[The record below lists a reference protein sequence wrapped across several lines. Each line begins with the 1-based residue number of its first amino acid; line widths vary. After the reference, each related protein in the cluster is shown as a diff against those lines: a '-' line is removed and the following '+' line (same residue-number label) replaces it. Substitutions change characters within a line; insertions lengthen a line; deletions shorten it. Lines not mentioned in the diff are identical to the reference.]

1 MRGST
6 RLEVGTRV
14 RWDGEDWRVVAFLGA
29 DVRLE
34 NRRREGAVVEVR
46 ALVESPGFRVLN
58 EDGEPIDRGELLQ
71 ARLAGLPDEERKRVE
86 VLEGH
91 IREVLTGYQ
100 RGHEALALAGE
111 PREMYEPSAVT
122 QSKRVAEKAKEL
134 GIAESSVWRYAEKYR
149 EEGVFGLVDGRTAGL
164 RGDFPKVDARLKR
177 TVQVVL
183 AGLTDD
189 SRYTKEHVR
198 RLVVRKLQ
206 ELFPGEAV
214 KFPSRKTFNALLDR
228 LDAGRGTF
236 GHAKSKRER
245 ANQPKVTYRPLEVVR
260 PGEAVV
266 IDATPLDAFAIDSL
280 NHEWVQVRLTVALD
294 LYSGSIV
301 AWRFTPG
308 AEKSVDAALLL
319 YDMLRPKA
327 MRAGWPE
334 RVRWPYVGVP
344 EHVIVELL
352 SEGERELGLSNIPLV
367 NPESVWIDHGR
378 VFLSRAF
385 LDGCHRLG
393 ASVQFAR
400 PYTPTDKANVERLF
414 RTIREQFVQNLPG
427 YKGANVLDR
436 GKDVELEAVLFI
448 EQIEEMFAEWV
459 AVYWQ
464 RRPHQGLELP
474 AAPRLDIS
482 PSDMFQDGLNRAGFS
497 YIVPDARLYLDLL
510 PTEWRKI
517 NHYGVDVGGL
527 RYNGDALAE
536 YRNAPSPYRDRGE
549 QWPFRRDPR
558 DLSVLYFLDPLTNE
572 WHEVPRH
579 KPRVEG
585 RPFDENTLAYAK
597 TLVME
602 RLGSTRHAR
611 MEAISRELDDLLDR
625 QDALASESKR
635 EHRLAAR
642 RVMQAKN
649 AARDRARAGVPE
661 PAATLQ
667 APDEEFDFEAVFG
680 VGEEVAATE
689 VPVAV
694 TGGAPSHSAEAEAL
708 SRRRSVRPIVDPED
722 FDA

>member
-1 MRGST
+1 MSGAT

-14 RWDGEDWRVVAFLGA
+14 RWDGADWRVVAFLGA
-29 DVRLE
+29 EVQLE
-34 NRRREGAVVEVR
+34 NRQKERAILEVR
-46 ALVESPGFRVLN
+46 ALVESPGFRVLSG
-58 EDGEPIDRGELLQ
+58 DGEPIDRGNLLQ
-71 ARLAGLPDEERKRVE
+71 ARLAGLPKEERQRVE

-100 RGHEALALAGE
+100 RGHKALALAGE
-111 PREMYEPSAVT
+111 PRETYDPSVVT
-122 QSKRVAEKAKEL
+122 QSKRVEEKAKEL
-134 GIAESSVWRYAEKYR
+134 GIAESSVWRYVEKYR

-177 TVQVVL
+177 AVQVVL

-189 SRYTKEHVR
+189 SRYTKEQVR
-198 RLVVRKLQ
+198 RLVMRKLQ

-214 KFPSRKTFNALLDR
+214 KLPSRKTFNALLDR
-228 LDAGRGTF
+228 LDAGRSTF

-266 IDATPLDAFAIDSL
+266 IDATPLDAFAIDPLSL
-280 NHEWVQVRLTVALD
+280 EWVQVRLTIALD

-308 AEKSVDAALLL
+308 AEKAVDAALLL
-319 YDMLRPKA
+319 YDVLRPKA

-334 RVRWPYVGVP
+334 HVRWPYVGVP

-352 SEGERELGLSNIPLV
+352 SEEERELGLSNIPLA
-367 NPESVWIDHGR
+367 NPESVWIDRGR
-378 VFLSRAF
+378 VFLSAAF
-385 LDGCHRLG
+385 LDGCRRLG
-393 ASVQFAR
+393 VNVQFAR

-414 RTIREQFVQNLPG
+414 RTIREQFVQNLPA
-427 YKGANVLDR
+427 YKGPNVLDR
-436 GKDVELEAVLFI
+436 GKDVELEAVLFV

-474 AAPRLDIS
+474 ALPRLDLS
-482 PSDMFQDGLNRAGFS
+482 PSDMFQDGLNRAGYS

-510 PTEWRKI
+510 PTVWRKI
-517 NHYGVDVGGL
+517 NHYGVDVDGL
-527 RYNGDALAE
+527 RYNSDVLAE
-536 YRNAPSPYRDRGE
+536 YRNAPSQYQNRGA
-549 QWPFRRDPR
+549 QWPFKRDPR

-572 WHEVPRH
+572 WEEVARH

-602 RLGSTRHAR
+602 RLGSTRNAR
-611 MEAISRELDDLLDR
+611 MEAIGRELDDLLDR
-625 QDALASESKR
+625 QDALASKSKR

-642 RVMQAKN
+642 RVMQAKH
-649 AARDRARAGVPE
+649 ATRDRARAGVPE
-661 PAATLQ
+661 PTVNLQ
-667 APDEEFDFEAVFG
+667 APDEEFDFESVFG
-680 VGEEVAATE
+680 ADEHVAAT
-689 VPVAV
+689 VAAAPV
-694 TGGAPSHSAEAEAL
+694 TGVLLEPARAV
-708 SRRRSVRPIVDPED
+708 RSILNVVDPED

>member
-1 MRGST
+1 MK
-6 RLEVGTRV
+6 
-14 RWDGEDWRVVAFLGA
+14 
-29 DVRLE
+29 
-34 NRRREGAVVEVR
+34 
-46 ALVESPGFRVLN
+46 
-58 EDGEPIDRGELLQ
+58 I
-71 ARLAGLPDEERKRVE
+71 
-86 VLEGH
+86 
-91 IREVLTGYQ
+91 
-100 RGHEALALAGE
+100 
-111 PREMYEPSAVT
+111 
-122 QSKRVAEKAKEL
+122 
-134 GIAESSVWRYAEKYR
+134 
-149 EEGVFGLVDGRTAGL
+149 
-164 RGDFPKVDARLKR
+164 
-177 TVQVVL
+177 
-183 AGLTDD
+183 
-189 SRYTKEHVR
+189 
-198 RLVVRKLQ
+198 
-206 ELFPGEAV
+206 
-214 KFPSRKTFNALLDR
+214 PSRKTFNALLDR

-266 IDATPLDAFAIDSL
+266 IDATPLDAFAIDPLSL
-280 NHEWVQVRLTVALD
+280 EWVQVRLTVALD

-319 YDMLRPKA
+319 YNVLRPKA

-334 RVRWPYVGVP
+334 HVRWPYVGVP

-352 SEGERELGLSNIPLV
+352 SEEEREHGLSNIPLV
-367 NPESVWIDHGR
+367 NPESVWVDHGR
-378 VFLSRAF
+378 VFLSKAF
-385 LDGCHRLG
+385 LDGCRRLG
-393 ASVQFAR
+393 ASVQLAR

-414 RTIREQFVQNLPG
+414 RTVREQFVQNLPA

-464 RRPHQGLELP
+464 RRPHRGLELP
-474 AAPRLDIS
+474 AASRLDLS
-482 PSDMFQDGLNRAGFS
+482 PSDIFQDGLNLAGFS

-517 NHYGVDVGGL
+517 NHYGVDVDGL
-527 RYNGDALAE
+527 RYNADVLAE
-536 YRNAPSPYRDRGE
+536 YRNVPSPYQDRGG
-549 QWPFRRDPR
+549 QWPFKRDPR
-558 DLSVLYFLDPLTNE
+558 DISVIYFLDPSMDE
-572 WHEVPRH
+572 WVEVPRH

-680 VGEEVAATE
+680 AVEDVAATE

-694 TGGAPSHSAEAEAL
+694 TGDVPSQATEAEAL
-708 SRRRSVRPIVDPED
+708 SRRRSVRPIVNPED

>member
-1 MRGST
+1 MSGAK
-6 RLEVGTRV
+6 RLEVGTQV
-14 RWDGEDWRVVAFLGA
+14 RWDGADWRVVAFMGA
-29 DVRLE
+29 DVQLE
-34 NRRREGAVVEVR
+34 NRYQERAILEVR
-46 ALVESPGFRVLN
+46 ALVESPGFRVLGD
-58 EDGEPIDRGELLQ
+58 DGEPVNPGELTR
-71 ARLAGLPDEERKRVE
+71 ARLAGLPEEVRQHVGF
-86 VLEGH
+86 LEGH
-91 IREVLTGYQ
+91 IQEVLTGYR
-100 RGHEALALAGE
+100 RGHEALALPGE
-111 PREMYEPSAVT
+111 PREMYEPSVAT
-122 QSKRVAEKAKEL
+122 LSKRVEEKASEL
-134 GIAESSVWRYAEKYR
+134 GLATSSVWRYIEKYR
-149 EEGVFGLVDGRTAGL
+149 EEGVMGLVDGRKASL
-164 RGDFPKVDARLKR
+164 KGDFPKVDVRLKR
-177 TVQVVL
+177 AVQVVL
-183 AGLTDD
+183 EGLTDE

-214 KFPSRKTFNALLDR
+214 KIPSRKTLNALLDR
-228 LDAGRGTF
+228 LDTGRGTF

-280 NHEWVQVRLTVALD
+280 SHEWVQVRLTVALD

-319 YDMLRPKA
+319 YDVLRPKA
-327 MRAGWPE
+327 MRVGWPE
-334 RVRWPYVGVP
+334 HVRWPYVGVP

-352 SEGERELGLSNIPLV
+352 PVEERERGVSNIPLV
-367 NPESVWIDHGR
+367 NPESVWVDHGR
-378 VFLSRAF
+378 VFLSAAF
-385 LDGCHRLG
+385 LDGCRRLG
-393 ASVQFAR
+393 ANVQLAR

-414 RTIREQFVQNLPG
+414 RTIREQFVQNLPA

-436 GKDVELEAVLFI
+436 GKDMELEAVLFI

-474 AAPRLDIS
+474 PVPRLDVS
-482 PSDMFQDGLNRAGFS
+482 PSEMFQDGLNRAGYS
-497 YIVPDARLYLDLL
+497 YVVPDARLYLDLL

-517 NHYGVDVGGL
+517 NHYGVDVAGL
-527 RYNGDALAE
+527 RYNADVLAE
-536 YRNAPSPYRDRGE
+536 YRNVPSPYQNRGA
-549 QWPFRRDPR
+549 QWPSKRDPR
-558 DLSVLYFLDPLTNE
+558 DLSIIYFLDPSADE
-572 WHEVPRH
+572 WVEVPRH

-602 RLGSTRHAR
+602 RRGTTRHAR
-611 MEAISRELDDLLDR
+611 ADAISQELDDLLDR

-649 AARDRARAGVPE
+649 AAKDRARAGVPA
-661 PAATLQ
+661 PAKTLQ
-667 APDEEFDFEAVFG
+667 APDEEFDFESLFG
-680 VGEEVAATE
+680 PDEHVAAPVAA
-689 VPVAV
+689 VPVAHRPLVPAV
-694 TGGAPSHSAEAEAL
+694 TDEPTRAHPSIL
-708 SRRRSVRPIVDPED
+708 NVVDPED

>member
-1 MRGST
+1 
-6 RLEVGTRV
+6 
-14 RWDGEDWRVVAFLGA
+14 
-29 DVRLE
+29 
-34 NRRREGAVVEVR
+34 
-46 ALVESPGFRVLN
+46 
-58 EDGEPIDRGELLQ
+58 
-71 ARLAGLPDEERKRVE
+71 
-86 VLEGH
+86 
-91 IREVLTGYQ
+91 
-100 RGHEALALAGE
+100 
-111 PREMYEPSAVT
+111 
-122 QSKRVAEKAKEL
+122 
-134 GIAESSVWRYAEKYR
+134 
-149 EEGVFGLVDGRTAGL
+149 
-164 RGDFPKVDARLKR
+164 
-177 TVQVVL
+177 
-183 AGLTDD
+183 
-189 SRYTKEHVR
+189 
-198 RLVVRKLQ
+198 
-206 ELFPGEAV
+206 LFPGEAV
-214 KFPSRKTFNALLDR
+214 KIPSRKTFNALLDR

-266 IDATPLDAFAIDSL
+266 IDATPLDAFAIDPLSL
-280 NHEWVQVRLTVALD
+280 EWVQVRLTVALD

-319 YDMLRPKA
+319 YNVLRPKA

-334 RVRWPYVGVP
+334 HVRWPYVGVP

-352 SEGERELGLSNIPLV
+352 SEEEREHGLSNIPLV
-367 NPESVWIDHGR
+367 NPESVWVDHGR
-378 VFLSRAF
+378 VFLSKAF
-385 LDGCHRLG
+385 LDGCRRLG
-393 ASVQFAR
+393 ASVQLAR

-414 RTIREQFVQNLPG
+414 RTVREQFVQNLPA

-464 RRPHQGLELP
+464 RRPHRGLELP
-474 AAPRLDIS
+474 AASRLDLS

-517 NHYGVDVGGL
+517 NHYGVDVDGL
-527 RYNGDALAE
+527 RYNADVLAE
-536 YRNAPSPYRDRGE
+536 YRNVPSPYQDRGG
-549 QWPFRRDPR
+549 QWPFKRDPR
-558 DLSVLYFLDPLTNE
+558 DISVIYFLDPSMDE
-572 WHEVPRH
+572 WVEVPRH

-680 VGEEVAATE
+680 AVEDVAATE

-694 TGGAPSHSAEAEAL
+694 TGDVPSQATEAEAL
-708 SRRRSVRPIVDPED
+708 SRRRSVRPIVNPED